1 MSTVGAMS
9 GTFATIFSLEK
20 SRKWIIRD
28 GLKGISRAG
37 SGASIARGLK
47 KSRGLRKS
55 VSWVVALDA
64 VTAGPRT
71 TLSGAGPPG
80 LPDDGVSQP
89 ERYRLGR
96 RERCPEMRSELWSM
110 RRAAVTTLPTLALI
124 AGLVVMANTAT
135 AATGTAFTHFSAP
148 TQTGRSE
155 RPAAATGAGAKAHTW
170 SLRLAP
176 APDDLALA
184 QIRFPR
190 AGRRAVARAL
200 LHIEIQAPFGA
211 DYLAVAAPSISL
223 STAGAQVLVLLVNR
237 PTALEDPVSVRLR
250 LSTGGRLAEHQVR
263 RVENPF
269 AETPSPATRDLCDL
283 ATRGPT
289 LQGSD
294 LTPLRSAG
302 APLAEFGVAAAVAQ
316 A

>member
-1 MSTVGAMS
+1 
-9 GTFATIFSLEK
+9 
-20 SRKWIIRD
+20 
-28 GLKGISRAG
+28 
-37 SGASIARGLK
+37 
-47 KSRGLRKS
+47 
-55 VSWVVALDA
+55 
-64 VTAGPRT
+64 
-71 TLSGAGPPG
+71 
-80 LPDDGVSQP
+80 
-89 ERYRLGR
+89 
-96 RERCPEMRSELWSM
+96 M
-110 RRAAVTTLPTLALI
+110 RRAAVTTLPTLALM

-283 ATRGPT
+283 STRGPT

-316 A
+316 AYDAACGLPYESAFKQAITDASTQPQPVPPQPTPAPPQPQPAPPTPPVGKLPGEGCVPTPGYACPEALKSSSPATALDSDRRAATGAY